1 MVKFSSHNH
10 KINLLARF
18 MGIPQCRV
26 LSFDIPA
33 AYSCRKAD
41 ICRTYAHKVT
51 GKLQRVG
58 RVLCYAAKQ
67 ECYLPSVRNLRWWN
81 YNQLLACGSDVNLL
95 YELISISLPARTSA
109 VRIHSSGDFY
119 SKEYFTAWC
128 FVARMNPNI
137 EFYGYTKELD
147 YVLAPKSDNFSLVY
161 SFGGEDDTRF
171 LALPAFACPACF
183 IEEYDNQYPNYR
195 LICGKGGEH
204 EDFYAI
210 QNNETFVLK
219 IH

>member
-1 MVKFSSHNH
+1 MLKFSSRNS
-10 KINLLARF
+10 KLNMLARF
-18 MGIPQCRV
+18 MGV
-26 LSFDIPA
+26 SLSKVITFDIPA
-33 AYSCRKAD
+33 GFSCRKAN
-41 ICRTYAHKVT
+41 ICKTFSHKVT

-67 ECYLPSVRNLRWWN
+67 ENYLPCVRNLRWNN
-81 YNQLLACGSDVNLL
+81 YTQLLACGNDVNML
-95 YELISISLPARTSA
+95 YEIITSSLAKTTKV

-119 SKEYFTAWC
+119 SKEYFQAWV

-137 EFYGYTKELD
+137 KFYGYTKELD